1 MSTATQVQSSD
12 SVEPAAH
19 GRAWLPFLLAGA
31 IMVALGTFVIGWACL
46 TSMTVVA
53 VWLFGSFLI
62 VGGIAEILT
71 ALWAGKWS
79 GRLVHLLIGAMYLVI
94 GFIFMTEP
102 KDSAV
107 RLTLIIAIFLIVSG
121 VIRIVASLAEN
132 LPGRGSMLL
141 NGVVTL
147 VLGVLIY
154 RQWPESA
161 LWVIG
166 LFIGIEMLFNGWTW
180 VFLSL
185 AARKRSK
192 A

>member
-19 GRAWLPFLLAGA
+19 GRAWLPFLLAGV

-71 ALWAGKWS
+71 ALWAGRWS

-132 LPGRGSMLL
+132 VPGRGSMLL

>member
-1 MSTATQVQSSD
+1 MSTATLVQSSD
-12 SVEPAAH
+12 SVEPAAY

-31 IMVALGTFVIGWACL
+31 VMVALGTFVIGWACL
-46 TSMTVVA
+46 ASMTVVA

-71 ALWAGKWS
+71 ALWAGRWS

-121 VIRIVASLAEN
+121 VVRIVAAIAES
-132 LPGRGSMLL
+132 LPGRWSTLL

-180 VFLSL
+180 VLLSL
-185 AARKRSK
+185 AAKNRKR